1 MFHLYTHTHL
11 YWQISLP
18 LSPLPPDA
26 SLSSQY
32 LMIPIAFFY
41 PYNIAPYSFIAYVS
55 CTFISHTPITP
66 LSSPY
71 LMLPIA
77 SFYIPTTSSFYIL
90 TTSHLTLSQLFLHLP
105 FSSPYNCMYFTS
117 NPFTI
122 SHHSTHQYQHSTPR
136 AVQPSPGAH
145 TFPTMGF

>member
-1 MFHLYTHTHL
+1 
-11 YWQISLP
+11 
-18 LSPLPPDA
+18 
-26 SLSSQY
+26 
-32 LMIPIAFFY
+32 MIPIAFFY

-90 TTSHLTLSQLFLHLP
+90 TTSHLTLS
-105 FSSPYNCMYFTS
+105 
-117 NPFTI
+117 
-122 SHHSTHQYQHSTPR
+122 
-136 AVQPSPGAH
+136 
-145 TFPTMGF
+145 